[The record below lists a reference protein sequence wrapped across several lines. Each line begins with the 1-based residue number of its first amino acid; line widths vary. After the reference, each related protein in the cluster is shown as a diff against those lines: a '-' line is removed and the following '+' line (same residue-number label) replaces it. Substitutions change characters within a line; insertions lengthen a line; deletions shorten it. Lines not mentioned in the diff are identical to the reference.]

1 MKSCFV
7 WFLVLMTAHVPVPFP
22 DLDGENRGIPI
33 VSLTELQAWHPLLLG
48 IRPNDD
54 IDRGPLRP
62 DDSNGPDSLPE
73 SPFGAPGVVG
83 PSGAAAVGM
92 GHLLAVGWTQSSD
105 LQRTFDSPVR
115 GSSQVA
121 APPPACEAECSLR
134 RISRLCVW
142 RI

>member
-54 IDRGPLRP
+54 IDRGPIRP
-62 DDSNGPDSLPE
+62 DDGNGPDSPRE
-73 SPFGAPGVVG
+73 SPFGAPAVVG
-83 PSGAAAVGM
+83 PSGSAAVGV
-92 GHLLAVGWTQSSD
+92 GHLLAVGWTQSPD
-105 LQRTFDSPVR
+105 LQQTFDNRVLGTSL
-115 GSSQVA
+115 VA
-121 APPPACEAECSLR
+121 APPPPCEAECSLR